1 MCFRCQWPLLDD
13 HADVIFV
20 KEKIESVKGRKKM
33 LSGTVAFTRD
43 LITISSKAL
52 VSPNFR
58 HAIRR
63 GIK

>member
-1 MCFRCQWPLLDD
+1 
-13 HADVIFV
+13 
-20 KEKIESVKGRKKM
+20 M
-33 LSGTVAFTRD
+33 LSGTVAFVESQACYIEWTRD